1 MAKPTTAQ
9 KAAAQKTRE
18 AKELARCQRELAR
31 KKPAGYLCYLLVILS
46 IVYIVDEITSAM
58 GSSMQSEVVTEFFV
72 KAKGMEFNTGLASF
86 TAMSA
91 PVYMMMILMPFYKS
105 LADRYGRKLFLVL
118 NTVGMG
124 IGLGI
129 CMNAGGPLVYICGM
143 LVINFVMYNDM
154 QVMYVME
161 CAPEKHRAKLT
172 SLTKAVA
179 LLGVT
184 LIPVLRDTFMGDD
197 GSRWRKVFLVPAIL
211 ALVVGLASIFL
222 LRETPVFLSRRA
234 AWLELSEEQRAALA
248 AGEKKAADESK
259 GGVGRALK
267 FVFAHKQI
275 RSVAFCALVFM
286 FSTGVTGF
294 YESIMKTGGMDTASI
309 TRAMYYIPIFNAA
322 MTLIGGFITDAL
334 GRKRSA
340 VILSSVAFLGLIA
353 FVLSANFGLPPAAV
367 GISYGLFIGGLWSVS
382 DMLCLIVVSESTPTY
397 LRASVLGTV
406 SLVVGIGSMLSNVLI
421 TVGMLFVQSIGVLCL
436 FLCTPFL
443 LAAIVILI
451 TRVHETKG
459 VDLNTVTGAEWD

>member
-1 MAKPTTAQ
+1 MAKTLTPE
-9 KAAAQKTRE
+9 KAAAQKQRE
-18 AKELARCQRELAR
+18 AKELARCKKELAR
-31 KKPAGYLCYLLVILS
+31 KQPKGYLWYLLVILS

-58 GSSMQSEVVTEFFV
+58 PSSMQSEVVTEFFV
-72 KAKGMEFNTGLASF
+72 RGKGMEFNTGLASF
-86 TAMSA
+86 TALSA
-91 PVYMMMILMPFYKS
+91 PVYMVMLLMPFYKS
-105 LADRYGRKLFLVL
+105 LADRFGRKLFLVL

-124 IGLGI
+124 VGLGI
-129 CMNAGGPLVYICGM
+129 CMSAGSPLVYIFGM
-143 LVINFVMYNDM
+143 IVINFVMYNDM

-184 LIPVLRDTFMGDD
+184 LIPVLRDAFMGAD
-197 GSRWRKVFLVPAIL
+197 GSQWRRVFLVPAII
-211 ALVVGLASIFL
+211 AVVVGVSAIFL
-222 LRETPVFLSRRA
+222 MRETPVFLSRRA
-234 AWLELSEEQRAALA
+234 AWLELSDEQRAAQA

-267 FVFAHKQI
+267 FIFSHRQI
-275 RSVAFCALVFM
+275 RAVTICAVVFM

-294 YESIMKTGGMDTASI
+294 YESIMKTGGMDTSQV
-309 TRAMYYIPIFNAA
+309 TRAMYYIPFFNAA
-322 MTLIGGFITDAL
+322 MTAAGGFITDAL

-340 VILSSVAFLGLIA
+340 VILSSVAMLGLIS
-353 FVLSANFGLPPAAV
+353 FVLCANFGMPAAAV

-382 DMLCLIVVSESTPTY
+382 DMLCLIISAESSPTH
-397 LRASVLGTV
+397 LRASVLGTISLISGV
-406 SLVVGIGSMLSNVLI
+406 STMLSNVTI
-421 TVGMLFVQSIGVLCL
+421 TVGMLFVPSIGMLCL

-443 LAAIVILI
+443 LAAILLLVL
-451 TRVHETKG
+451 RVRETKG